1 MTRRLYTEASV
12 RDMPRGSELVLDP
25 GDVATPSALD
35 LAFARGIRVSRS
47 GSRART
53 VASTASVSSGEAAG
67 VWREMLATDG
77 TYVVEV
83 RRGSAS
89 VHRLTAEGPV
99 ALSASGGGR

>member
-53 VASTASVSSGEAAG
+53 VPSTAAAAEAAG
-67 VWREMLATDG
+67 VWREMLAADG